1 MILTYNHNKGKKSLV
16 LKILRRDNMNLNMN
30 YLITFIFVLFL
41 ILVSIQYTLNQ
52 ILKVLKEI
60 RKTQLAKEFFKD
72 EGNNR

>member
-1 MILTYNHNKGKKSLV
+1 
-16 LKILRRDNMNLNMN
+16 MNLNMN
-30 YLITFIFVLFL
+30 YLITFIFILFL

-60 RKTQLAKEFFKD
+60 RKTQLTKEFFKD